1 MDTAGLKAA
10 TLIVKEDVSELNFP
24 KDNVLINVEEQK
36 KLKSKNNK
44 ALKLGNALKGKVK
57 IIFEDDEGR
66 KMVETTIWGVTDK
79 NILLKKTTIVPIR
92 RIHDIKFY

>member
-24 KDNVLINVEEQK
+24 KDNVLIDVEEQK
-36 KLKSKNNK
+36 KLKSKINK